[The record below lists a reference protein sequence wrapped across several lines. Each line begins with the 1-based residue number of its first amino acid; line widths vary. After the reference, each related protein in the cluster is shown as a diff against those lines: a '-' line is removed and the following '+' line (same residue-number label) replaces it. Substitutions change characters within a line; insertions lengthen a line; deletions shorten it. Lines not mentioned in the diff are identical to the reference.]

1 MSSTATFLLP
11 AMIPNT
17 QGNDSSYFPFI
28 QFVSGGQKG
37 LALEPPI
44 NKSTS
49 TPKNYQMDGLS
60 RAIESYTLQHLTT
73 SFSHG
78 SELPPA

>member
-28 QFVSGGQKG
+28 QFFSGGEKG
-37 LALEPPI
+37 VALEPPI
-44 NKSTS
+44 NKSTQ
-49 TPKNYQMDGLS
+49 KKMG
-60 RAIESYTLQHLTT
+60 
-73 SFSHG
+73 
-78 SELPPA
+78 

>member
-1 MSSTATFLLP
+1 MFSTATFPLP

-28 QFVSGGQKG
+28 QFFFWGEKG

-44 NKSTS
+44 NKSTQR
-49 TPKNYQMDGLS
+49 KMG
-60 RAIESYTLQHLTT
+60 
-73 SFSHG
+73 
-78 SELPPA
+78 

>member
-28 QFVSGGQKG
+28 QFFSGGEKG
-37 LALEPPI
+37 VALEPPI
-44 NKSTS
+44 NKVYC
-49 TPKNYQMDGLS
+49 KVQLS
-60 RAIESYTLQHLTT
+60 MALLSP
-73 SFSHG
+73 SFFG
-78 SELPPA
+78 